1 MSCSGSCTWIG
12 SCILTAAMYK
22 GGREWKTLR
31 LFSRM
36 SWLVDDQLNCMH
48 PPCILRGLSRGDHG
62 VLRLVFYCSCYVVD
76 ATMSVKLGFPPVYI
90 HILPFRYVHQPHP
103 CYVSFLALITVSLLA
118 HLPDP
123 AFKVGSYLFSNY
135 VPAVNVTTTHLTS
148 AFSSFNGVQCVA
160 NLSLL
165 L

>member
-1 MSCSGSCTWIG
+1 MD
-12 SCILTAAMYK
+12 K

-36 SWLVDDQLNCMH
+36 SWLVDDQLLTLH
-48 PPCILRGLSRGDHG
+48 TEGLLRGDHG
-62 VLRLVFYCSCYVVD
+62 VLRLVFYCSYYVVD
-76 ATMSVKLGFPPVYI
+76 ATVSVKLGFPPVYI

-123 AFKVGSYLFSNY
+123 AFKVDLTYF
-135 VPAVNVTTTHLTS
+135 PTTSPPST
-148 AFSSFNGVQCVA
+148 
-160 NLSLL
+160 
-165 L
+165 